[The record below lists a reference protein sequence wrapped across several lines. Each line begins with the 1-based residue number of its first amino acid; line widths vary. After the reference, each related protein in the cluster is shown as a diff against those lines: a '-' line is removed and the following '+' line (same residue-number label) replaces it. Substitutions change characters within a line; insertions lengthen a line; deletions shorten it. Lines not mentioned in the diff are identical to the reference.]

1 MTGTPLCDILDSDI
15 LTIFPVC
22 FPLASENAS
31 LLCDSTLDSA
41 IIYPARILNLFN
53 LEGLFFWYMLL
64 MSLLLFSRIV
74 TFYRRFFSSYIMF
87 CFSFM
92 LSLYTLMLIMF
103 DVNLHSFDF
112 LDPC

>member
-87 CFSFM
+87 CFSFR
-92 LSLYTLMLIMF
+92 LSLYTRMLIMF

-112 LDPC
+112 IGCC